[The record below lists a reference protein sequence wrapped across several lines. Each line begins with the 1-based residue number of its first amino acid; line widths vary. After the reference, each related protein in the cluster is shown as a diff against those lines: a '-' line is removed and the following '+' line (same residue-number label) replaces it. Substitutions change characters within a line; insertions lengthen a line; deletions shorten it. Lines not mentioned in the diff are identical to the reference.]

1 MTFHIETQLLFQTE
15 EYSTNVSPSPSTGRS
30 RNYGIERDSSC
41 RALEFPPA
49 LRNQLRFPDLPYVG
63 KGRVADMSNR
73 RAMLDRSSEPATLYQ
88 VMQAMIGEGLR
99 EHYEVPQKMSHELFV
114 LLMQMNERN
123 TGAARRG
130 AKTDTLSKRQ
140 SMG

>member
-1 MTFHIETQLLFQTE
+1 
-15 EYSTNVSPSPSTGRS
+15 
-30 RNYGIERDSSC
+30 
-41 RALEFPPA
+41 
-49 LRNQLRFPDLPYVG
+49 LRFPDLPYVG

-88 VMQAMIGEGLR
+88 VMQAMISEGLR